1 MGTPPTGRR
10 DGGSGTA
17 VGGDLHLLLPEHGCA
32 VCYNQAHYGPMY
44 GGGADI
50 GTKGYQEVVVIVQV
64 RCGGDADSGLGGGM
78 DRGGRGDRRDGD
90 RYIISPW

>member
-1 MGTPPTGRR
+1 MSLASIQHLFPSLTELISNSNSIP
-10 DGGSGTA
+10 A
-17 VGGDLHLLLPEHGCA
+17 VRPEIETQG
-32 VCYNQAHYGPMY
+32 MY

-90 RYIISPW
+90 RYIISTW